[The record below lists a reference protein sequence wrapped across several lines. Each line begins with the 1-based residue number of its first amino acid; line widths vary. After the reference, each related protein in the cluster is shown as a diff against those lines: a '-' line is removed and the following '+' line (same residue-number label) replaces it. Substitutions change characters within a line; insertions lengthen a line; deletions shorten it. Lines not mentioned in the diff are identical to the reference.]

1 MLKNGLMVND
11 GKKWLYNGMLIDLN
25 TAHLGLHTKRE
36 VLPELWGS
44 AHRTNLQQAGL
55 LTTKWED
62 LYGDTCFCL
71 TKNQRQATNQGTK
84 LVLMAYERICWWG
97 DHRDVNKVAFSFID
111 PIS

>member
-44 AHRTNLQQAGL
+44 KCPQNKPSASRVVN
-55 LTTKWED
+55 
-62 LYGDTCFCL
+62 
-71 TKNQRQATNQGTK
+71 NQVRGS
-84 LVLMAYERICWWG
+84 LWG
-97 DHRDVNKVAFSFID
+97 YLFLPHKE
-111 PIS
+111 

>member
-55 LTTKWED
+55 LTTK
-62 LYGDTCFCL
+62 
-71 TKNQRQATNQGTK
+71 
-84 LVLMAYERICWWG
+84 
-97 DHRDVNKVAFSFID
+97 
-111 PIS
+111 